1 MLGKRLDRRYVL
13 THPVLET
20 ADTAVHQASRDN
32 RKSLSEQTRDLIF
45 QGTQRINREIDELKR
60 IVNRTEGKVREQVI
74 HQVREIMAERN
85 RQVDVR
91 DLTVQVYRNMERMIK
106 IERERR
112 GM

>member
-32 RKSLSEQTRDLIF
+32 RKSLSEQTRDLNF
-45 QGTQRINREIDELKR
+45 QGTHRIGRELDALKR

-74 HQVREIMAERN
+74 HQVREIMADQN
-85 RQVDVR
+85 GQVDVR
-91 DLTVQVYRNMERMIK
+91 DLTLQVYRNMERMIK

-112 GM
+112 GV